1 MTFEQYVKEELAY
14 YDEHPEE
21 DDQITEAHS
30 NSFVAFDLEYTTA
43 EWGQLTNWTF
53 LQQFRYKGVFVNP
66 FFCIMMEYNTPASHA
81 SNRHCIRQKST
92 C

>member
-30 NSFVAFDLEYTTA
+30 KSFVAFDLEYTTA
-43 EWGQLTNWTF
+43 E
-53 LQQFRYKGVFVNP
+53 
-66 FFCIMMEYNTPASHA
+66 
-81 SNRHCIRQKST
+81 
-92 C
+92 